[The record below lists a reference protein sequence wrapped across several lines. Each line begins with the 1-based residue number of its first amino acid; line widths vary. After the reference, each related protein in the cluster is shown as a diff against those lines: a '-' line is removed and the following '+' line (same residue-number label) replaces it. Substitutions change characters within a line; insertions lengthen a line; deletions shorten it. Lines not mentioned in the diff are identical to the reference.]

1 MVHPLKGKVKTTFFS
16 FYKNHAT
23 RPQEYASENCEML
36 LKTKKRMKYVV
47 YYHLQPVKHRQK
59 VKNHEK
65 IVFLIF
71 HKNL

>member
-16 FYKNHAT
+16 FYENHAT

-59 VKNHEK
+59 VKK
-65 IVFLIF
+65 S
-71 HKNL
+71 